1 MALCRTSHSPAL
13 GGTSSS
19 IPALYLCGQLFFCL
33 IHSSCPCLCPATT
46 PITTDTKR
54 KENSQPLGR
63 IKSPY
68 KGIQATGS
76 QWTAWG
82 SHAHPSISSL
92 VSYSLPPTT
101 QDFNSLT
108 VLCTTH
114 SVSQLQIT
122 FPSIKKFHGLTAY
135 CYLEVTLNDKQSVSI
150 QTLKFKSLKR
160 LCPQAYA

>member
-1 MALCRTSHSPAL
+1 MRLQQRFWKEEEGGCAESSLSFSAEHWFLWEQDGLCAGTSHSPAL

-68 KGIQATGS
+68 KSIQATGS
-76 QWTAWG
+76 QCAARE
-82 SHAHPSISSL
+82 SHAHPSISCL
-92 VSYSLPPTT
+92 ISYSLLPPQPPRT
-101 QDFNSLT
+101 
-108 VLCTTH
+108 
-114 SVSQLQIT
+114 
-122 FPSIKKFHGLTAY
+122 SIPLLFYEQHTSFLSSKLRF
-135 CYLEVTLNDKQSVSI
+135 
-150 QTLKFKSLKR
+150 
-160 LCPQAYA
+160 QA